1 MKQPKKK
8 YSFTT
13 KGISGDVA
21 GDFAK
26 KTSETVEN
34 LPQFNFRGKDAF
46 KGSLSKGPN
55 ATPQVSFTK
64 GEDKKLPYLSSR
76 FKTDVNRTNMMK
88 TTGGADDR
96 SQTYTGR
103 GVNGIGSNS
112 NARTISEDNLN
123 REVSRVKQSITGK
136 PKYLKSQEKAAKES
150 SKIGENLQS
159 AMSSGDETTLK
170 NAVTQANTSTL
181 AGSWNL
187 KRDPGKVTN
196 DASFQNRSMIDAFD
210 TARKDASGA
219 QDLVDYSRG
228 LKGRINTLKADL
240 SKTFAM
246 TFDERSGAKS
256 TPQPTVKPKSNPTR
270 NPTRTAPSSQNRTQA
285 RVQEDFD

>member
-123 REVSRVKQSITGK
+123 REVSRVKQSITGA
-136 PKYLKSQEKAAKES
+136 PEYLKSQEKAAKES
-150 SKIGENLQS
+150 SKIGKNLQS
-159 AMSSGDETTLK
+159 AMSSGDEK
-170 NAVTQANTSTL
+170 GFSKAVYKAQDDTRQSKAQL
-181 AGSWNL
+181 L
-187 KRDPGKVTN
+187 KRAPGKDKKGNYIEN
-196 DASFQNRSMIDAFD
+196 DASYQNAKMIDAFN
-210 TARKDASGA
+210 TARQDAVGA
-219 QDLVDYSRG
+219 QDFADFSRG
-228 LKGRINTLKADL
+228 LKGRIKTLKADL
-240 SKTFAM
+240 SNGFKT
-246 TFDERSGAKS
+246 TFDERSGS
-256 TPQPTVKPKSNPTR
+256 
-270 NPTRTAPSSQNRTQA
+270 
-285 RVQEDFD
+285 

>member
-13 KGISGDVA
+13 KGISGDIA

-26 KTSETVEN
+26 KTSESVKN
-34 LPQFNFRGKDAF
+34 LDSQFNFRGKDAF

-76 FKTDVNRTNMMK
+76 FKTDTKVEDPFQR
-88 TTGGADDR
+88 DDR
-96 SQTYTGR
+96 SQTHPYGA
-103 GVNGIGSNS
+103 S
-112 NARTISEDNLN
+112 TIRQDRKRNQDAQL
-123 REVSRVKQSITGK
+123 RRSITG
-136 PKYLKSQEKAAKES
+136 PPEYLKSQEKAAKES
-150 SKIGENLQS
+150 SKIGKNLQS
-159 AMSSGDETTLK
+159 AMSSGDEATLK

-181 AGSWNL
+181 AGSYNL

-196 DASFQNRSMIDAFD
+196 DASFANRSMIDAFD

-240 SKTFAM
+240 SKTFGM

>member
-13 KGISGDVA
+13 KGISGDIT

-26 KTSETVEN
+26 KTSESAKN
-34 LPQFNFRGKDAF
+34 LDSQFNFRGKDAF

-123 REVSRVKQSITGK
+123 REVSRVRQSITGK

-150 SKIGENLQS
+150 SKIGKNLQS

-181 AGSWNL
+181 AGSYNL

-196 DASFQNRSMIDAFD
+196 DASFANRSMIDAFD
-210 TARKDASGA
+210 TARKDASRA

-270 NPTRTAPSSQNRTQA
+270 TAPSSQNRTGV

>member
-76 FKTDVNRTNMMK
+76 FKTDTKVEDPFQR
-88 TTGGADDR
+88 DDR
-96 SQTYTGR
+96 SQTHPYGA
-103 GVNGIGSNS
+103 S
-112 NARTISEDNLN
+112 TIRQDRKRNQDAQL
-123 REVSRVKQSITGK
+123 RRSITGP

-159 AMSSGDETTLK
+159 AMSSGDEATLK

-181 AGSWNL
+181 AGSYNL
-187 KRDPGKVTN
+187 KRDPGTVTN
-196 DASFQNRSMIDAFD
+196 DASFANRSMIDAFD

-270 NPTRTAPSSQNRTQA
+270 TAPSSQNRTGV